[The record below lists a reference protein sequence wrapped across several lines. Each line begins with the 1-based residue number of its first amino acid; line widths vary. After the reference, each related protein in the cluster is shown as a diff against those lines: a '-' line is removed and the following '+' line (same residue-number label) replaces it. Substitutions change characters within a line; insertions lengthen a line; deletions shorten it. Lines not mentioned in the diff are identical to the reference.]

1 MRASTFFAAAA
12 ALATTVSAGMV
23 PTFAKRYNITQ
34 AWGEWEVTNFT
45 ASSHPSSSSIDFL
58 IFWDKGNSGPVH
70 CNANGYSVGGE
81 GNWYACESNNTPS
94 GNFHFSLNQDW
105 NSKSSST
112 LSTTF
117 CNNSDFFFFFFA
129 TRPFPLSGHVPD
141 RLHRPPER
149 QRSFRDQM
157 GLQHCWLRGHRRP
170 LLRPR
175 SLRVSHS
182 AQRHHHCS
190 RVLLQEVKSDL
201 RGFDSLME
209 SSR

>member
-105 NSKSSST
+105 NNLSLSQDMYQIGSIVHLNGSAPFEIKWGFST
-112 LSTTF
+112 AGSEATADPFYVPVLSESHTLPNGTTT
-117 CNNSDFFFFFFA
+117 A
-129 TRPFPLSGHVPD
+129 
-141 RLHRPPER
+141 PE
-149 QRSFRDQM
+149 F
-157 GLQHCWLRGHRRP
+157 
-170 LLRPR
+170 
-175 SLRVSHS
+175 
-182 AQRHHHCS
+182 
-190 RVLLQEVKSDL
+190 
-201 RGFDSLME
+201 
-209 SSR
+209 SSRK

>member
-105 NSKSSST
+105 NSKSSSA

-117 CNNSDFFFFFFA
+117 CNHSD
-129 TRPFPLSGHVPD
+129 
-141 RLHRPPER
+141 
-149 QRSFRDQM
+149 
-157 GLQHCWLRGHRRP
+157 
-170 LLRPR
+170 
-175 SLRVSHS
+175 
-182 AQRHHHCS
+182 
-190 RVLLQEVKSDL
+190 LLQSDL
-201 RGFDSLME
+201 SLSQDMYQIGSIVHLNGSAPFEIKWGFSTAGSEATADPFYVPVLSESHTLPNGTTTAPE
-209 SSR
+209 FSSRK